1 MTVYVLMPVFNRLAQ
16 TESMLGCLRAQQ
28 VEEPLFTV
36 VVDDGSTDGTAEYL
50 KVQKDITVIQGD
62 GSLWWGGAIDLALH
76 HLLESASEK
85 DWVLLVN
92 NDIRIESG
100 FVQALLDTARRHA
113 PAAVGSVIRDIESP
127 HRLLSIGPLINPWR
141 FRIQDAIEDSAHLS
155 EVDVVSV
162 DALSGRGVLY
172 SVSALRQ
179 AGGMRVRCL
188 PHYLADYELALRV
201 RAAGWRLL
209 VSKAAAV
216 YSENKYGNAHRA
228 TGLWDRLFSVRSPS
242 FLPAR
247 LVFWWSASSTF
258 QRITLPFRAVFYKL
272 ISLLRRGA

>member
-127 HRLLSIGPLINPWR
+127 HRLLSIGPLINPWC
-141 FRIQDAIEDSAHLS
+141 FLIQDAIEDSAHQS
-155 EVDVVSV
+155 AVDVVSV

-216 YSENKYGNAHRA
+216 YSENKYGNAYRA
-228 TGLWDRLFSVRSPS
+228 TGLWDGLFSVRSPS